1 MLGVLLPIFLLIA
14 AGYGVARLRLVGE
27 DGVKALS
34 DLAFVLF
41 LPALL
46 FRSMARTDFAS
57 FPALAPLAYFGTA
70 ITLFLVSY
78 GVLRGYGLDAR
89 RATVFGMSGVFANTV
104 MVGIPVVRLAYG
116 EPGLAVLLSIVA
128 LHALVL
134 LSVATLVVELGERG
148 SRRQRGGQGADREGD
163 SPRWLRTLAEVARS
177 AVLHPVILPI
187 LAGFAWALTG
197 WTLPAPVDT
206 TLALIGGA
214 APTLCLVLLGA
225 SLVRFDPRAHWAVAL
240 RLTLVKSFAHP
251 VAVYAAGR
259 WLFGLDALTLAVLT
273 VAASLPVGANVY
285 LLAQRYQVGLG
296 TVSAGATLSTVAT
309 GLTIG
314 PLLAL
319 LAP

>member
-14 AGYGVARLRLVGE
+14 VGYGVARLRVVGE
-27 DGVKALS
+27 EGVKALS
-34 DLAFVLF
+34 DLSFMLF

-46 FRSMARTDFAS
+46 FRSMARTDFGS
-57 FPALAPLAYFGTA
+57 FPVLAPLAYFGTA

-78 GVLRGYGLDAR
+78 GVLRGRGLDAR

-104 MVGIPVVRLAYG
+104 MVGIPLVRLAYG
-116 EPGLAVLLSIVA
+116 EAGLAVLLSIVA

-134 LSVATLVVELGERG
+134 LTVATLVIEFGEIG
-148 SRRQRGGQGADREGD
+148 SRGRSA
-163 SPRWLRTLAEVARS
+163 LAEVVRS

-187 LAGFAWALTG
+187 LAGFGWALTG

-206 TLALIGGA
+206 TLSLIGGA
-214 APTLCLVLLGA
+214 APTLCLILLGA
-225 SLVRFDPRAHWAVAL
+225 SLLRFDARAQWAVAL
-240 RLTLVKSFAHP
+240 RLTLMKSFVHP
-251 VAVYAAGR
+251 AAVYAAGR

-273 VAASLPVGANVY
+273 IAASLPVGANVY

-296 TVSAGATLSTVAT
+296 TVSAGATLSTIAT
-309 GLTIG
+309 GLTVG

-319 LAP
+319 LGP